1 MGRRAGGL
9 EGGVVAVDR
18 VEVDRVR
25 VTVVLNDVEAQA
37 AGLVLARAAPVL
49 ERALQDLVTV
59 FRLHADRYE
68 QRSHDKFSCGCG
80 WGPARRWRYSP
91 SPPSR
96 NGECRIKAAISAR

>member
-9 EGGVVAVDR
+9 EGGVVAVDF

-25 VTVVLNDVEAQA
+25 VAVVLDDVEAQA

-59 FRLHADRYE
+59 FGLHADRHE
-68 QRSHDKFSCGCG
+68 QRSHARVSSGCG
-80 WGPARRWRYSP
+80 VVAYLIASSSTSKISVALGGMTPPAPRSP
-91 SPPSR
+91 
-96 NGECRIKAAISAR
+96 